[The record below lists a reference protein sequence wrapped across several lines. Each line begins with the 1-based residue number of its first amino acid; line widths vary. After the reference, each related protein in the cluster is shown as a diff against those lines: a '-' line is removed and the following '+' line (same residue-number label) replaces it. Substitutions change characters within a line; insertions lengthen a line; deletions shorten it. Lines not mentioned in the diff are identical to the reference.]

1 MLLIAAPMRRC
12 TSFVGLVLLLWLAG
26 CSEHA
31 KDKVAMGT
39 QPLLLQP
46 APGALCEGG
55 GADKQC
61 GPEGCVQAP
70 AAGADNNASSANT
83 GSSSSPS
90 FGGSAAPNSG
100 AMAQPQQPSS
110 GSPQQTGSSGMFG
123 GTGSGGSAPVSTTG
137 GSGGTTAH
145 ACSAPDGGV
154 LADGGL
160 APECKDSG
168 VAAASAALITDDVPA
183 CAQVSP
189 HTASKLFLSADD
201 SSSMAGPVIARRM
214 IEGGRVVP
222 ANVIRPWEFLNY
234 YNFSFE
240 PAEPGQVRIVP
251 QLSSCPENDRLSLQV
266 ALQAEARPDAE
277 RAPLNIT
284 FVVDTSGSM
293 GSNELGGAL
302 PIDLARAAITAL
314 AGRLRAGDIVS
325 MVTWNTEQTEIL
337 NGLNVSGPNDA
348 NLINAANSLTPSGG
362 TDLHSGLVRGYAL
375 AEQNYT
381 PQRINRLILISDGI
395 ANAGVTDEALI
406 AKHADDE
413 EGDDGI
419 YLAGIGVGD
428 GFNDTLM
435 NAVTDAGRGAYVYL
449 DSPAE
454 AQRMLGE
461 RYLQVV
467 DLAARSV
474 RLEVTLPWYLVLEK
488 FFGEVA
494 STDASKV
501 RPQHLGPNDAML
513 FFQVLRAC
521 DASLLHGDDRI
532 RMRATWQTPFA
543 HEDREAVLDTTLNA
557 LAGNDED
564 LSKAAAIASYA
575 EALIT
580 AGTATPDVARAALDS
595 ALEHVRSAKNAGTDP
610 DLLEVASLLE
620 RYAPMF
626 VPPPPVTPQSVCGNG
641 KIEPSEQCE
650 ANDLDNATCTS
661 LLMGVGV
668 LSCDRLTCTYD
679 TSMCTPQPATPPD
692 EDGGI

>member
-1 MLLIAAPMRRC
+1 MLLNAACMRRS

-31 KDKVAMGT
+31 KDNVALGT
-39 QPLLLQP
+39 QPLVLQP

-55 GADKQC
+55 GADKEC
-61 GPEGCVQAP
+61 GPDGCVQGPAAP
-70 AAGADNNASSANT
+70 ADTGGPGVNAGSPP
-83 GSSSSPS
+83 SPS
-90 FGGSAAPNSG
+90 FGSPNGSAAPSP
-100 AMAQPQQPSS
+100 ASMSQPQQS
-110 GSPQQTGSSGMFG
+110 GSSGMSAGSG
-123 GTGSGGSAPVSTTG
+123 GVGAPVSTGSGGA
-137 GSGGTTAH
+137 TAN
-145 ACSAPDGGV
+145 ACGAPDGGV
-154 LADGGL
+154 LVDGGL

-183 CAQVSP
+183 CAEVSP
-189 HTASKLFLSADD
+189 QRASTLFLSADD
-201 SSSMAGPVIARRM
+201 SSSMAGPVIARRL
-214 IEGGRVVP
+214 IAGGRVVP
-222 ANVIRPWEFLNY
+222 AHVIRPWEFLNY

-240 PAEPGQVRIVP
+240 PAQPGQVRIVP
-251 QLSSCPENDRLSLQV
+251 QLSSCPENNRLSLQV
-266 ALQAEARPDAE
+266 ALQAEARPDPE

-293 GSNELGGAL
+293 GTNELGGAL
-302 PIDLARAAITAL
+302 PIELARAAITAL
-314 AGRLRAGDIVS
+314 AGRLREGDIVS
-325 MVTWNTEQTEIL
+325 MVTWNTEQLELL
-337 NGLNVSGPNDA
+337 NGLVVTGPNDA
-348 NLINAANSLTPSGG
+348 NLINAANSLTPNGG

-381 PQRINRLILISDGI
+381 PERINRLILISDGI
-395 ANAGVTDEALI
+395 ANVGVTDVDLI

-449 DSPAE
+449 DRTAE
-454 AQRMLGE
+454 AERMLGE

-474 RLEVTLPWYLVLEK
+474 RLEVTLPYYLVLEK
-488 FFGEVA
+488 FYGEVA
-494 STDASKV
+494 STDPTKV

-543 HEDREAVLDTTLNA
+543 HDDREAVIDTTLNA
-557 LAGNDED
+557 LAGNDAD

-580 AGTATPDVARAALDS
+580 AATASSPQAARAALDS
-595 ALEHVRSAKNAGTDP
+595 ALGHVQSAKNAGTDP
-610 DLLEVASLLE
+610 DLIEVASLLQH
-620 RYAPMF
+620 YAPMF
-626 VPPPPVTPQSVCGNG
+626 GPPPTAPNPVACGNG
-641 KIEPSEQCE
+641 KVDPPEQCE
-650 ANDLDNATCTS
+650 VNDLDNATCAS
-661 LLMGVGV
+661 LGLGVGV
-668 LSCDRLTCTYD
+668 LSCNKATCTYD
-679 TSMCTPQPATPPD
+679 TSMCTPQQATPPD
-692 EDGGI
+692 EDGGL